1 MGLVRIFKSSLK
13 LPSKKALF
21 SLNRESM
28 RDTMIYILVLMFLI
42 CLPDATRITYNY
54 IIGERSIPV
63 DLFITQLIIIYPFL
77 VAFLMVAGVS
87 LHAGIAY
94 VTRSFMRRKLAF
106 QQLWKMTAYALTI
119 PVMLTII
126 LRAFQLDSFLLL
138 ALPFILLHVL
148 LYQMITVFPKRKT

>member
-1 MGLVRIFKSSLK
+1 MSLVRIFKSSLK

-54 IIGERSIPV
+54 LIGERSIPV